1 MLRAAQKTGR
11 KSDGTKLV
19 QTICTILDKAIACIY
34 LVCGIVDTTDGIGI
48 LNLEKLL
55 KLSGTQLEE
64 IERPPSLSDIATEKL
79 RAAISEGEFALGE
92 ALSEQKLADRLN
104 ISKTPIRHALA
115 QMKVEGLVDVIPQKG
130 TFVFTLSG
138 TDLERF
144 SEYRYILETAALR
157 LAFERNRDGL
167 VAELARIWE
176 KMEEAKRVDKRSHY
190 LDLDLQ
196 FHRAMF
202 ALCDNQYLA
211 ESYRLIEAKV
221 SAIRT
226 YLGRDRIQTTKSF
239 EEHGEMIEVLREGKI
254 EAAITIL
261 DFHIGRYH
269 RTFSR
274 EVPDI
279 SQTKAV

>member
-1 MLRAAQKTGR
+1 M
-11 KSDGTKLV
+11 
-19 QTICTILDKAIACIY
+19 
-34 LVCGIVDTTDGIGI
+34 
-48 LNLEKLL
+48 
-55 KLSGTQLEE
+55 EE

-115 QMKVEGLVDVIPQKG
+115 QMKVEGLVEVFPQKG

-144 SEYRYILETAALR
+144 SEYRFILETAALR
-157 LAFERNRDGL
+157 LAFRRNSEGL
-167 VAELARIWE
+167 VAELTSIWHQ
-176 KMEEAKRVDKRSHY
+176 MERAKKADERSQY
-190 LDLDLQ
+190 LELDLKY
-196 FHRAMF
+196 HRAMF
-202 ALCDNQYLA
+202 ALCDNHYLS

-226 YLGRDRIQTTKSF
+226 YLGKERVQTTKSF
-239 EEHGEMIEVLREGKI
+239 EEHGEMIDALREGRI
-254 EAAITIL
+254 DDAIRTL

-269 RTFSR
+269 RTFSAD
-274 EVPDI
+274 VADI
-279 SQTKAV
+279 ADFSKVRPNFKEAR